1 MIILVVFFVAA
12 LTDYHKL
19 GALKQEEFSL
29 TVLEARNPKP
39 VSPSQSLCVDGN
51 VLPLKL

>member
-1 MIILVVFFVAA
+1 MIILIVFSVAA

-19 GALKQEEFSL
+19 GALKQERFSL

-39 VSPSQSLCVDGN
+39 VSPGQNLCVDGS
-51 VLPLKL
+51 VRPLKL